1 MDNESAKKASSYK
14 KGDLLRISSRNGASN
29 WFVKQID
36 DKSNSLTLSGEHS
49 NRPKKLILDKIDF
62 KNQFVSKIE
71 KAEMEVREGEILR
84 TSSRMYEHNIES
96 NTDLKVKK
104 IVPGFL
110 VLKDGKKSI
119 LMIKASLNGAPLK
132 YGYTKSLHTTSTKR
146 YDTTVSVLKPYQTN
160 KNNIFKINALSKS
173 SSIIVTED
181 KEKAIK
187 YSHRETN
194 RGSSISADNYS
205 GLSIEAGNILN
216 RISETTAVFSKQDY
230 FKEAIS
236 NNKDYTQS
244 KLNTDIADALEN
256 GYLIKKD
263 YSLKKPLIIY
273 HLSNEKMKSK
283 NINLRLDF
291 ELEQNSSLK
300 LIDFFSDDSEKN
312 FMNIFYNFNLDKD
325 AILKN
330 YKIDKSLNKNLKYSF
345 NNINQKQNSISETF
359 IFSAGSDYFKNE
371 INCNLKGEYSSAFI
385 NGIFSLDDNKQHEI
399 RTTINHLV
407 ENTKSYQ
414 LIKSVLGKNT
424 KSAYQGRIY
433 VDSKAQKTD
442 GYQLSKAILLDE
454 TSEFNAKPELEIY
467 ADDVKCSHGSASGSL
482 DDNSIFYLMSRGL
495 NYKQAK
501 GLLINGFLLDVIEK
515 ITDAEIKD
523 LLKKMIGLK
532 K

>member
-1 MDNESAKKASSYK
+1 MKEQ
-14 KGDLLRISSRNGASN
+14 L
-29 WFVKQID
+29 
-36 DKSNSLTLSGEHS
+36 
-49 NRPKKLILDKIDF
+49 KIDF
-62 KNQFVSKIE
+62 NKIQEVSNFSNRDIE
-71 KAEMEVREGEILR
+71 I
-84 TSSRMYEHNIES
+84 
-96 NTDLKVKK
+96 
-104 IVPGFL
+104 
-110 VLKDGKKSI
+110 KKSY
-119 LMIKASLNGAPLK
+119 LNKFIENGFPNRKQENWKFL
-132 YGYTKSLHTTSTKR
+132 
-146 YDTTVSVLKPYQTN
+146 D
-160 KNNIFKINALSKS
+160 INQ
-173 SSIIVTED
+173 I
-181 KEKAIK
+181 
-187 YSHRETN
+187 
-194 RGSSISADNYS
+194 
-205 GLSIEAGNILN
+205 
-216 RISETTAVFSKQDY
+216 
-230 FKEAIS
+230 IS
-236 NNKDYTQS
+236 NNISDLSFYNDYSIENKIDPSIFIDDLEHNKIIFINGRVEKIDFSYEDKKQIEIIEDSYTIDKSENNNSLIDLNIALSNKHS
-244 KLNTDIADALEN
+244 KI
-256 GYLIKKD
+256 LIKKG
-263 YSLKKPLIIY
+263 YSFKKPLIIY
-273 HLSNEKMKSK
+273 HLTNEKMKSK

-345 NNINQKQNSISETF
+345 NNIDQKQNSISETF
-359 IFSAGSDYFKNE
+359 VFSAGSDYFKNE

-515 ITDAEIKD
+515 ITDAETKD

>member
-1 MDNESAKKASSYK
+1 MKEQ
-14 KGDLLRISSRNGASN
+14 L
-29 WFVKQID
+29 
-36 DKSNSLTLSGEHS
+36 
-49 NRPKKLILDKIDF
+49 KIDF
-62 KNQFVSKIE
+62 NKIQEVSNFSNRDIE
-71 KAEMEVREGEILR
+71 I
-84 TSSRMYEHNIES
+84 
-96 NTDLKVKK
+96 
-104 IVPGFL
+104 
-110 VLKDGKKSI
+110 KKSY
-119 LMIKASLNGAPLK
+119 LNKFIENGFPNRKQENWKFL
-132 YGYTKSLHTTSTKR
+132 
-146 YDTTVSVLKPYQTN
+146 D
-160 KNNIFKINALSKS
+160 INQ
-173 SSIIVTED
+173 I
-181 KEKAIK
+181 
-187 YSHRETN
+187 
-194 RGSSISADNYS
+194 
-205 GLSIEAGNILN
+205 
-216 RISETTAVFSKQDY
+216 
-230 FKEAIS
+230 IS
-236 NNKDYTQS
+236 NNISDLDFYNDYSIENKIDSSIFIDDLEHNKIIFINGRIEKIDFSYEDKKQIEIIEDSYTIDKS
-244 KLNTDIADALEN
+244 ENNNSLIDLNIALSN
-256 GYLIKKD
+256 KHFKILIKKG

-273 HLSNEKMKSK
+273 HLTNEKMKSK

-312 FMNIFYNFNLDKD
+312 FMNIFYNFNLDRD

-359 IFSAGSDYFKNE
+359 VFSAGSDYFKNE